1 MKLAISYGHGGIIN
15 GKYQTKGKQYTFTDQ
30 DWTVY
35 EGVLNRGIAARLI
48 NLCIES
54 GITVYDVVMDKVHT
68 APVVSSSLE
77 QRDIGLATRTGRA
90 NSFGAD
96 LYVSIHCNA
105 VGLNSAGPSLSP
117 NGFIVYTSTGRT
129 NSDAIADKIILS
141 MADVQAPVNMSK
153 LTEYTLTIRKDLS
166 DGDLDHE
173 ARFYELDK
181 THMPAVLIEC
191 GFFTNLQEAR
201 WLSSEEG
208 INQLA
213 TAVWVGVGGA

>member
-1 MKLAISYGHGGIIN
+1 
-15 GKYQTKGKQYTFTDQ
+15 
-30 DWTVY
+30 
-35 EGVLNRGIAARLI
+35 
-48 NLCIES
+48 
-54 GITVYDVVMDKVHT
+54 
-68 APVVSSSLE
+68 
-77 QRDIGLATRTGRA
+77 
-90 NSFGAD
+90 
-96 LYVSIHCNA
+96 
-105 VGLNSAGPSLSP
+105 
-117 NGFIVYTSTGRT
+117 
-129 NSDAIADKIILS
+129 
-141 MADVQAPVNMSK
+141 MSK
-153 LTEYTLTIRKDLS
+153 LTEYTLTIRKDMS